1 MHLSEVSERRS
12 FFCPYHQR
20 IKVIGVNV
28 EEKRRK
34 KKERERENRRNTI
47 LKAARKLFFD
57 RGFKSVT
64 VDNIAEKS
72 EVSKGSIYLCF
83 ESKEEIYTQILIAEN
98 IALYE
103 RVKNFTA
110 IEASASQ
117 LLQEFARIY
126 VDYFLNDKELFRIL
140 MTFMMQTGHMHLTQQ
155 QSAELI
161 RSTNQN
167 ITILSQIIRKGID
180 SGEFAPVDNIR
191 QMQNAIWG
199 MLNGIISLYLFIGNP
214 IKRMERIHSTVQ
226 ESLNIMIQGLKA

>member
-1 MHLSEVSERRS
+1 
-12 FFCPYHQR
+12 
-20 IKVIGVNV
+20 VNV

-98 IALYE
+98 IALYD

-117 LLQEFARIY
+117 LMQEFARIY

-167 ITILSQIIRKGID
+167 ITILSQIIQKGVD
-180 SGEFAPVDNIR
+180 SGEFTPVDNIR

-226 ESLNIMIQGLKA
+226 ESLNIMIKGLKA